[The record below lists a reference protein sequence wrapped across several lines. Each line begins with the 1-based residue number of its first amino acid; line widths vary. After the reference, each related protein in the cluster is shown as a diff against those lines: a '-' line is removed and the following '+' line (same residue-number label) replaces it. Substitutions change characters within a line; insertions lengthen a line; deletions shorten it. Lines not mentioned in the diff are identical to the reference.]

1 MAHPRVLAIDVGTG
15 TQDILVFEAGTV
27 IENAV
32 QLIMPSPTALLAEQV
47 RQATVEG
54 TDLFLTG
61 VTMGGGPDHWAVEA
75 HLRKG
80 LKVYATPDA
89 ARTFDDDLTRVEAM
103 GLRIVDGPDGVG
115 GARRLEMR
123 DFYFSEL
130 MDALKS
136 FQVSTVFDAVAV
148 AVFDHGA
155 APPGVSDRRF
165 RFDYLREQV
174 ERGTGLT
181 GFGFLAGEIPAR
193 MTRMR
198 AVARTWT
205 GSEPLFLM
213 DTGPAAILGAL
224 DDPRVGELEHV
235 MVVNLG
241 NFHTIAALL
250 DGRRIAGLFEHH
262 TGELTLEK
270 LEGYLDGLATG
281 TLSNQAVFDDMG
293 HGALEL
299 GPIAE
304 PSAPLA
310 LTGPRRGLLERSR
323 LRSHLAVPHG
333 DMMLTGCFGLLRALA
348 LRLPELAPAIAG
360 QLGAPA
366 NRLNGEPPRR
376 IGTASPHSKRGIHWS
391 SPRPSPNFDR
401 VSTVSF
407 RSSKRC
413 ART

>member
-1 MAHPRVLAIDVGTG
+1 
-15 TQDILVFEAGTV
+15 
-27 IENAV
+27 
-32 QLIMPSPTALLAEQV
+32 MPSPTALLAERV
-47 RQATVEG
+47 KLATQDRV
-54 TDLFLTG
+54 DLVLTG

-75 HLRKG
+75 HLKAG

-89 ARTFDDDLTRVEAM
+89 ARTFDDDLERVAAM
-103 GLRIVDGPDGVG
+103 GIRIVEEAFATN
-115 GARRLEMR
+115 GARRLELR
-123 DFYFSEL
+123 DFYLPEL
-130 MDALKS
+130 IEALRA
-136 FQVSTVFDAVAV
+136 FGVSSAFDVVTV

-174 ERGTGLT
+174 ERGIGLT
-181 GFGFLAGEIPAR
+181 GFGFLAAEIPAR

-205 GSEPLFLM
+205 GPEPLFLM

-299 GPIAE
+299 GPIAG
-304 PSAPLA
+304 PSVPLA

-366 NRLNGEPPRR
+366 Q
-376 IGTASPHSKRGIHWS
+376 
-391 SPRPSPNFDR
+391 RP
-401 VSTVSF
+401 
-407 RSSKRC
+407 
-413 ART
+413 